1 MIEQRTHMSQ
11 IPAQAGVVAARA
23 AGRVRTAPFTVAAAF
38 CSPVLTTTD
47 KSGGIPTPHRRP
59 PIE

>member
-11 IPAQAGVVAARA
+11 IPALAGVAAARA
-23 AGRVRTAPFTVAAAF
+23 ARIRTAPRTGGFAF
-38 CSPVLTTTD
+38 CISVLTTTD
-47 KSGGIPTPHRRP
+47 AGDVPNPHRRP